1 LKDMLRWNK
10 WGNPSGGSLIVTA
23 ERREKLFTALQQ
35 PGMDKEARAL
45 SVDKV
50 DVKDLLEGGRVVIE
64 KKALDKIF
72 QQHSSDLS
80 TRVKLVV

>member
-1 LKDMLRWNK
+1 
-10 WGNPSGGSLIVTA
+10 
-23 ERREKLFTALQQ
+23 
-35 PGMDKEARAL
+35 
-45 SVDKV
+45 
-50 DVKDLLEGGRVVIE
+50 LLEGGRVVIE